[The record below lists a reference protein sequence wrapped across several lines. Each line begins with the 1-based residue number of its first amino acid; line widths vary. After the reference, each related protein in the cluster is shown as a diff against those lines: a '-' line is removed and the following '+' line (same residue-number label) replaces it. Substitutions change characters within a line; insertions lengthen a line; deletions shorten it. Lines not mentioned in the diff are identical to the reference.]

1 MIFTSNHFVPSEI
14 IQVPGVVGDSKMVK
28 SRTLQEGTVEG
39 DQPQWGGC
47 VATVHCE
54 NWESLATPARR
65 AKYGGAWLQA
75 AEIHIHG

>member
-39 DQPQWGGC
+39 DQPQWGGLC
-47 VATVHCE
+47 CNSPLRELGVSSDASATGKI
-54 NWESLATPARR
+54 WRGMAA
-65 AKYGGAWLQA
+65 GG
-75 AEIHIHG
+75 